1 MKFELLPVTDIML
14 ELYKMS
20 LSKERFEAYLKMLR
34 GDTKDDMAIP
44 IGGFNPMAKEHAI
57 QKLTE
62 LKKLN
67 AEEIIQNTLSE
78 LNNRL
83 YEEINP
89 AIFKVALN
97 LSDDLKGGWTN
108 RYTHDYDSKFKIN
121 ALVTR
126 NFCVPVFWTSE
137 EFTEELIA
145 ERTAQ
150 YVYRTVYWLTNPKPK
165 TLKEHIEQEK
175 FVAKNVVRKKPAA
188 NIDMQTLN
196 TFYKK
201 HEDTTEYHPIFNFLY
216 GDAASMS
223 LEFSAYGI
231 NEEMAGFKFLEA

>member
-1 MKFELLPVTDIML
+1 MKFELLPTIDIML
-14 ELYKMS
+14 ELYKMP

-34 GDTKDDMAIP
+34 GDTKDDMVLP

-57 QKLTE
+57 QKLAE
-62 LKKLN
+62 LKILN
-67 AEEIIQNTLSE
+67 AEEIIQITLSE

-83 YEEINP
+83 SKEINP
-89 AIFKVALN
+89 AVFKVALN

-137 EFTEELIA
+137 KFSPAIIRV
-145 ERTAQ
+145 RTAQ

-175 FVAKNVVRKKPAA
+175 FVAENVGKKNSDEIDAA
-188 NIDMQTLN
+188 ALN
-196 TFYKK
+196 AFYKK
-201 HEDTTEYHPIFNFLY
+201 HLNTEDYHIIFNFLY
-216 GDAASMS
+216 GDAASRS
-223 LEFSAYGI
+223 LEFPSYGI
-231 NEEMAGFKFLEA
+231 KEDMAGFKYAYQ